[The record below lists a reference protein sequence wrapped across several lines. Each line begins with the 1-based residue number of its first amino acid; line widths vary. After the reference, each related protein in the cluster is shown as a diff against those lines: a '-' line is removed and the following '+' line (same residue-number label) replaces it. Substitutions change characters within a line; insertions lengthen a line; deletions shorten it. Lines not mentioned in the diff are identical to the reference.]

1 MVQSPVFCRSVPGAF
16 PACSHVGSAPLATH
30 GLFQRLLDLHTDL
43 PNLIAR
49 CQMSYAFPENFPEN
63 TNDLVQKLLV
73 RFKPVH
79 VLLL

>member
-1 MVQSPVFCRSVPGAF
+1 
-16 PACSHVGSAPLATH
+16 
-30 GLFQRLLDLHTDL
+30 
-43 PNLIAR
+43 
-49 CQMSYAFPENFPEN
+49 MSYAFPENFPEN